1 MRKILSL
8 LMSVFFIAS
17 CSNPTDKN
25 IFDKLTVKELK
36 SEIKKDSLFETTYKL
51 IEFQKDS
58 VLTSELDKVRW
69 TDLTYSRI
77 HDLMKFVSDTT
88 ITNPL
93 REKFKAKWKS
103 KYDKVAKEID
113 SISEF
118 WKKYAKENSLEQ
130 YVKVELVSI
139 DKEYYSYSSGIRNVN
154 LGFKLSPLK
163 GKIDQMRFG
172 YEIQPK
178 LDEDDKNSLYS
189 DLFSTMNY
197 SWCRMSRPF
206 SKPTTRY
213 WEANSTNE
221 NILESRSV
229 KTLLRDYN
237 VNIKID
243 EIRINGKNIDRDDLG
258 IPKSIERHWEYEND
272 RLLSDL
278 YMDDVAQELLGKRFV
293 KDYEFISEKMDSIY
307 RKEDKL
313 AYEFL
318 KLQKD
323 KLE

>member
-1 MRKILSL
+1 
-8 LMSVFFIAS
+8 MSVIFIAS

-25 IFDKLTVKELK
+25 IFEKLTVEELK
-36 SEIKKDSLFETTYKL
+36 SGIEKDSLFETTYKL

-58 VLTSELDKVRW
+58 VLTSELDKVKW

-93 REKFKAKWKS
+93 REKFEAKWKS
-103 KYDKVAKEID
+103 KYNKIAKEID
-113 SISEF
+113 SISEY

-154 LGFKLSPLK
+154 LGFKLTPLK
-163 GKIDQMRFG
+163 GKIEQMRFG

-213 WEANSTNE
+213 WEANYSNE
-221 NILESRSV
+221 KILESRSV

-258 IPKSIERHWEYEND
+258 IPKSIKRHWEYEDD

-307 RKEDKL
+307 RKKDEL

>member
-1 MRKILSL
+1 
-8 LMSVFFIAS
+8 MSVFFIAS

-36 SEIKKDSLFETTYKL
+36 SEIEKDSLFETTYKL

-58 VLTSELDKVRW
+58 VLTSELDKVKW
-69 TDLTYSRI
+69 TDLTYSRV

-88 ITNPL
+88 KTNPL
-93 REKFKAKWKS
+93 REKFEAKWKS
-103 KYDKVAKEID
+103 KYDKVVKEID
-113 SISEF
+113 SISEY

-154 LGFKLSPLK
+154 LGFKLTPLK
-163 GKIDQMRFG
+163 GKIEQMRFG

-213 WEANSTNE
+213 WEANYTNE
-221 NILESRSV
+221 KILESRSV

-272 RLLSDL
+272 KLLSDL
-278 YMDDVAQELLGKRFV
+278 YMDDVAQELLGKRYI
-293 KDYEFISEKMDSIY
+293 KDYEFIGEKMDSIY